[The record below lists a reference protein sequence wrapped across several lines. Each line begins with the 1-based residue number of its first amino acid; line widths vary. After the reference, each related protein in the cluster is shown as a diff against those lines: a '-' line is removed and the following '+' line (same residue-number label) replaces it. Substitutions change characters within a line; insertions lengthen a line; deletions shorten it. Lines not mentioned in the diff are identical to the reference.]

1 MTEKPTEDETEFGAG
16 AWVYCS
22 QHLRPHTTGW
32 CSVHNRHKRKLE
44 ATDREAA
51 LAECRA
57 QGLRIFQDG

>member
-1 MTEKPTEDETEFGAG
+1 MSDKPTEDEEEFGAG

-22 QHLRPHTTGW
+22 QHLRPHMTGW
-32 CSVHNRHKRKLE
+32 CTVHNRHKRKLQ

-57 QGLRIFQDG
+57 QGLRIYQDG